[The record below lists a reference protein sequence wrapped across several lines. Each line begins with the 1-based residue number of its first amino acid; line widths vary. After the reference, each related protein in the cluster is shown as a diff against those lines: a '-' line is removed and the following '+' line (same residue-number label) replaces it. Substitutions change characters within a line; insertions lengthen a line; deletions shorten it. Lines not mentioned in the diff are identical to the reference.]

1 MKVTCI
7 QMDMMFA
14 NPDENYKK
22 AGILVSQAAD
32 EGADVVLLPETWNT
46 GFFPRENLSEL
57 ADRDGE
63 RTKAVF
69 SDLARGKNVN
79 IVAGSVAN
87 RRGDKVYNTS
97 YVFNRKGECVAEY
110 DKTHLFSPMD
120 EDKFFTKGDHTCTF
134 ELDGTKCALII
145 CYDVRFPELTRTM
158 TVRGVD
164 ILFMVSQ
171 WPLVRVP
178 HLDALTRARAIEN
191 QMFVAC
197 CNSAGK
203 AGDTVYGGNSSITD
217 PWGEVLAHAA
227 GHDEEFVS
235 ADCNTGI
242 LSGIRNSINVF
253 RDRRPELYKV
263 N

>member
-1 MKVTCI
+1 MYP
-7 QMDMMFA
+7 QPYG
-14 NPDENYKK
+14 N
-22 AGILVSQAAD
+22 
-32 EGADVVLLPETWNT
+32 
-46 GFFPRENLSEL
+46 
-57 ADRDGE
+57 
-63 RTKAVF
+63 
-69 SDLARGKNVN
+69 
-79 IVAGSVAN
+79 
-87 RRGDKVYNTS
+87 
-97 YVFNRKGECVAEY
+97 
-110 DKTHLFSPMD
+110 
-120 EDKFFTKGDHTCTF
+120 F

-191 QMFVAC
+191 QMFVTC

-203 AGDTVYGGNSSITD
+203 AGDTLYGGNSSITD
-217 PWGEVLAHAA
+217 PWGEVLAHAV

-235 ADCNTGI
+235 ADCNTDI
-242 LSGIRNSINVF
+242 LSGIRNNINVF

>member
-14 NPDENYKK
+14 NPDENFKK

-32 EGADVVLLPETWNT
+32 DGADVVLLPETWNT
-46 GFFPRENLSEL
+46 GFFPRENLNEL
-57 ADRDGE
+57 ADKDGE

-69 SDLARGKNVN
+69 SDLARKKSVN

-87 RRGDKVYNTS
+87 CKDGSVYNTA
-97 YVFNRKGECVAEY
+97 YVFDRQGECVAEY

-134 ELDGTKCALII
+134 VLDGVRCALII

-158 TVRGVD
+158 TVKGVD

-178 HLDALTRARAIEN
+178 HLDALTKARAIEN

-203 AGDTVYGGNSSITD
+203 AGETVYGGNSSITD
-217 PWGEVLAHAA
+217 PWGNVIAHAV
-227 GHDEEFVS
+227 GSEQEIIS
-235 ADCNTGI
+235 ANCDMGI
-242 LSGIRNSINVF
+242 LKDIRNSINVF
-253 RDRRPELYKV
+253 RDRRPELYEY
-263 N
+263 

>member
-1 MKVTCI
+1 
-7 QMDMMFA
+7 
-14 NPDENYKK
+14 
-22 AGILVSQAAD
+22 
-32 EGADVVLLPETWNT
+32 
-46 GFFPRENLSEL
+46 
-57 ADRDGE
+57 
-63 RTKAVF
+63 
-69 SDLARGKNVN
+69 
-79 IVAGSVAN
+79 
-87 RRGDKVYNTS
+87 
-97 YVFNRKGECVAEY
+97 
-110 DKTHLFSPMD
+110 
-120 EDKFFTKGDHTCTF
+120 
-134 ELDGTKCALII
+134 KCALII

-158 TVRGVD
+158 TVKGVD

-203 AGDTVYGGNSSITD
+203 AGDTVYGGSSSITD
-217 PWGEVLAHAA
+217 PWGEVLARAV

-235 ADCNTGI
+235 ADCNTDI
-242 LSGIRNSINVF
+242 LSGIRNNINVF

>member
-14 NPDENYKK
+14 NPDKNFEK
-22 AGILVSQAAD
+22 AGILICQAAKD
-32 EGADVVLLPETWNT
+32 GADTIVLPETWNT
-46 GFFPRENLSEL
+46 GFFPKDNLESL
-57 ADRDGE
+57 SDKNGS
-63 RTKAVF
+63 RTKEVF
-69 SDLARGKNVN
+69 SALAAGLDVN

-87 RRGDKVYNTS
+87 KKEDGVYNTA

-120 EDKFFTKGDHTCTF
+120 EDKYFRKGGHTSIF
-134 ELDGTKCALII
+134 ELDGIRCGLII

-158 TVRGVD
+158 TVKGVD

-178 HLDALTRARAIEN
+178 HLDALTKARAIEN
-191 QMFVAC
+191 QMFVVC

-203 AGDTVYGGNSSITD
+203 AGETVYGGNSSITD
-217 PWGEVLAHAA
+217 PWGNVIAHAK
-227 GHDEEFVS
+227 GSEEEFVS
-235 ADCNTGI
+235 ADCNTNI
-242 LSGIRNSINVF
+242 LSDIRNSINVF
-253 RDRRPELYKV
+253 RDRRPELYEY
-263 N
+263 

>member
-22 AGILVSQAAD
+22 AGILVSQATD

-46 GFFPRENLSEL
+46 GFFPRENLAEL
-57 ADRDGE
+57 SDDDGK
-63 RTKAVF
+63 RTKDVF
-69 SDLARGKNVN
+69 GALARELGIN

-87 RRGDKVYNTS
+87 RRADGVYNTS
-97 YVFNRKGECVAEY
+97 YVFNRRGECVAEY
-110 DKTHLFSPMD
+110 DKSHLFSPME
-120 EDKFFTKGDHTCTF
+120 EDRFFKKGGLSHIF
-134 ELDGTKCALII
+134 ELDGLKCAVII
-145 CYDVRFPELTRTM
+145 CYDIRFPRFTRRM
-158 TVRGVD
+158 AIEGLD

-235 ADCNTGI
+235 ADCNTDI
-242 LSGIRNSINVF
+242 LSGIRNNINVF